1 MKVSDIIRIGDKI
14 DIRVLQEVEQAEK
27 TDVTVKTYK
36 SKVLDFRSNGNM
48 EIAMPMEA
56 GKLVLLQLGVR
67 YELVFFSRESLYRAV
82 GQVKERYKKDNI
94 YMLEMELK
102 SQPEKFQRR
111 EYFRYPCLLDFKYY
125 ELTAE
130 QAMLDSVDAI
140 FSEIRDEHFYEK
152 ERKGKIMDLSGGG
165 IRFTTEQEQKPD
177 TWILVELRL
186 KSQTMDNQ
194 YYIVA
199 NVIETSKIESAAEY
213 RFMSRAKFSIKNDRV
228 REEII
233 RYIFEEERRMRQQ
246 NSSERT
252 RK

>member
-36 SKVLDFRSNGNM
+36 SKVLDFCSNGNM

-67 YELVFFSRESLYRAV
+67 YELVFFSRESLYRTV

-130 QAMLDSVDAI
+130 HANATNLFLLRTGSVFLRKTTFSGVSADLLPKAI
-140 FSEIRDEHFYEK
+140 FCVFKTAFSTPRSLPLNASPFASITFVGFGTKSTAPRSMASMVTSASFVVVVLT
-152 ERKGKIMDLSGGG
+152 IMTVARILS
-165 IRFTTEQEQKPD
+165 F
-177 TWILVELRL
+177 
-186 KSQTMDNQ
+186 
-194 YYIVA
+194 
-199 NVIETSKIESAAEY
+199 
-213 RFMSRAKFSIKNDRV
+213 
-228 REEII
+228 
-233 RYIFEEERRMRQQ
+233 
-246 NSSERT
+246 
-252 RK
+252 

>member
-111 EYFRYPCLLDFKYY
+111 EYFRFPCLLDFKYY

-130 QAMLDSVDAI
+130 QAMLDSVEAM
-140 FSEIRDEHFYEK
+140 F
-152 ERKGKIMDLSGGG
+152 
-165 IRFTTEQEQKPD
+165 
-177 TWILVELRL
+177 
-186 KSQTMDNQ
+186 
-194 YYIVA
+194 
-199 NVIETSKIESAAEY
+199 
-213 RFMSRAKFSIKNDRV
+213 
-228 REEII
+228 
-233 RYIFEEERRMRQQ
+233 
-246 NSSERT
+246 SERT
-252 RK
+252 KRKNHGFKWRRNPFYNRTGAETWYVDIGRIKAEEPDNG

>member
-36 SKVLDFRSNGNM
+36 SKVLDFCSNGNM

-67 YELVFFSRESLYRAV
+67 YELVFFSRESLYRTV

-111 EYFRYPCLLDFKYY
+111 EYFRYPCLLD
-125 ELTAE
+125 
-130 QAMLDSVDAI
+130 
-140 FSEIRDEHFYEK
+140 
-152 ERKGKIMDLSGGG
+152 LSL
-165 IRFTTEQEQKPD
+165 IH
-177 TWILVELRL
+177 I
-186 KSQTMDNQ
+186 
-194 YYIVA
+194 
-199 NVIETSKIESAAEY
+199 
-213 RFMSRAKFSIKNDRV
+213 
-228 REEII
+228 
-233 RYIFEEERRMRQQ
+233 
-246 NSSERT
+246 
-252 RK
+252 

>member
-1 MKVSDIIRIGDKI
+1 MKVSDVIRIGNKI

-27 TDVTVKTYK
+27 TDGSVKTYK
-36 SKVLDFRSNGNM
+36 SQVLDFRSNGNI

-56 GKLVLLQLGVR
+56 GKLALLQLGVR
-67 YELVFFSRESLYRAV
+67 YELVFFTKDSLYRAV

-111 EYFRYPCLLDFKYY
+111 EFFRYPCLMDFKFYQ
-125 ELTAE
+125 LTEE
-130 QAMLDSVDAI
+130 QAMLDSVEEI
-140 FSEIRDEHFYEK
+140 FAEIRDENFYEK
-152 ERKGKIMDLSGGG
+152 EQKGKIMDLSGGG
-165 IRFTTEQEQKPD
+165 IRFSTGQEQKQG
-177 TWILVELRL
+177 TWILVELQL

-199 NVIETSKIESAAEY
+199 NVIETSKIEAAAEY
-213 RFMSRAKFSIKNDRV
+213 KFMSRAKFSIKNDRV

-246 NSSERT
+246 NSSERI

>member
-1 MKVSDIIRIGDKI
+1 M
-14 DIRVLQEVEQAEK
+14 
-27 TDVTVKTYK
+27 
-36 SKVLDFRSNGNM
+36 
-48 EIAMPMEA
+48 
-56 GKLVLLQLGVR
+56 
-67 YELVFFSRESLYRAV
+67 YRAV

-130 QAMLDSVDAI
+130 QAMLDSMDAI

-177 TWILVELRL
+177 SWILAELRL

-233 RYIFEEERRMRQQ
+233 RYIFREECVSRIAVRG
-246 NSSERT
+246 
-252 RK
+252 